1 MFTNCCFSEQNSFFS
16 SNNFLIESDDEFAI
30 IRDPFNLIEPD
41 NSLLFDNMNCF
52 LKNENTFE
60 FSKDEA
66 QEKEKNDLKN
76 NNSNSLQKKLSG
88 RKRKNSLDNN
98 GKFHNKSQN
107 DNILRKINVHFLN
120 FIIDFINEVLCKCDI
135 KTKNINDKF
144 YEINGKYKKII
155 NKTNFNF
162 ISNQTISQILTLE
175 NNNKYINK
183 NQNREL
189 LDKIKNSNNEI
200 LNKILSKKYIDIFK
214 EVFYINKKEI
224 FYEGLVLNLPKTFD
238 DFLINVKANDDTVYK
253 MRIEEVIKKYY
264 FPQKFN
270 VKKTK
275 AFISKL

>member
-1 MFTNCCFSEQNSFFS
+1 MNFSFSEQNSFIS
-16 SNNFLIESDDEFAI
+16 SNNLFIENDEQFAI
-30 IRDPFNLIEPD
+30 TRDPFNLNEPD
-41 NSLLFDNMNCF
+41 NSLIFDNMNFF
-52 LKNENTFE
+52 LKNEDTFE

-66 QEKEKNDLKN
+66 LEKMKNDLKN
-76 NNSNSLQKKLSG
+76 NNYNCSQKKLSG
-88 RKRKNSLDNN
+88 RKRKNLLDNKV
-98 GKFHNKSQN
+98 KFHNKSQN

-120 FIIDFINEVLCKCDI
+120 FIIDFINEVLCKCNL

-155 NKTNFNF
+155 NKTNFNS

-189 LDKIKNSNNEI
+189 FNKIKNNNNEI

-214 EVFYINKKEI
+214 EVFYINKKDI
-224 FYEGLVLNLPKTFD
+224 IYEGLELNLPKTFD
-238 DFLINVKANDDTVYK
+238 DFLLNVKANEDNLYK
-253 MRIEEVIKKYY
+253 IRIEQVIKKYY
-264 FPQKFN
+264 FQQKFN

-275 AFISKL
+275 NKSPS